1 QGVGSLGG
9 RAYIYFGGTSM
20 DNIADI
26 INKGDYNY
34 YDFGYSVS
42 SAGDVNG
49 DGYSDVILG
58 EPRYG
63 GLLSGRA
70 YLYLSTP
77 PPVKP
82 RTIEVKDV
90 PYDQGGQVYV
100 NFVRS
105 AYDALNESN
114 IITEY
119 VIEMSTP
126 PGVNG
131 FSWAQIGSVQPM
143 QNVYYTFIA
152 NTPNDSMTNNSGTY

>member
-1 QGVGSLGG
+1 
-9 RAYIYFGGTSM
+9 
-20 DNIADI
+20 
-26 INKGDYNY
+26 
-34 YDFGYSVS
+34 
-42 SAGDVNG
+42 
-49 DGYSDVILG
+49 
-58 EPRYG
+58 
-63 GLLSGRA
+63 
-70 YLYLSTP
+70 
-77 PPVKP
+77 
-82 RTIEVKDV
+82 IEVKDV

-152 NTPNDSMTNNSGTY
+152 NTPNDSMTNNSGTYYFRVTARTSNPNQYWRSNIIYGHSVDNLAPLAPAAFNAQLNNNKVSLNWEANAEPDLRDYY